1 MHLPWKTQYG
11 LLWLLF
17 AEAHWLPKA
26 LAFLLEKLYSG
37 ALTIIA
43 VVKPFQTRPASVS
56 TKKEPGFCVEC
67 SAIATTEALFKVAG
81 VIMLRRYCSK
91 CLPGADYQVGK
102 Y

>member
-1 MHLPWKTQYG
+1 M
-11 LLWLLF
+11 
-17 AEAHWLPKA
+17 
-26 LAFLLEKLYSG
+26 
-37 ALTIIA
+37 
-43 VVKPFQTRPASVS
+43 VKPFQTRPASIS

-67 SAIATTEALFKVAG
+67 SAVATTEALFKVAG